1 MESTFGRR
9 HWRCFEGSNTE
20 KTVWGAARTQG
31 VVGSGARTRFGGVLQ
46 TCVSAPCRE
55 KRGTRFC
62 SETTRLYL
70 ILSISLLHMNAS
82 LLVCYLR
89 VCVAKVRDA
98 GALTTLGVHTTIGR
112 ASDILQGSRISHMY
126 GGLSRNIWARL
137 FYFGPLLRKQ
147 VARPNK
153 FKLSG
158 HR

>member
-1 MESTFGRR
+1 
-9 HWRCFEGSNTE
+9 
-20 KTVWGAARTQG
+20 
-31 VVGSGARTRFGGVLQ
+31 
-46 TCVSAPCRE
+46 
-55 KRGTRFC
+55 
-62 SETTRLYL
+62 
-70 ILSISLLHMNAS
+70 MNAS

-153 FKLSG
+153 FKLSVEACRTLQCSQDTG
-158 HR
+158 RYWAFIHYRKVDTSVGVIYGRGTRCHFTTTNQGLSRTDAGGPARGSIFHMMGRGPARPVKC